1 MIEIILNKTAE
12 PTIISY
18 KSNIDLNIM
27 YIAKKKLFKTVDVW
41 LTVLEGPKDNF
52 WVLQDKQQLIEL

>member
-52 WVLQDKQQLIEL
+52 WVLQDKQQQ